1 MTPENAQQLEPRV
14 AIVTGGSRGIGR
26 AIVEQLANRGL
37 SVTFTFVSNEA
48 AARAVVESLSGQ
60 GHRVRALRVDA
71 RDIEACR
78 GLADGVIEKH
88 GRVDILV
95 NNAGVIHDRLL
106 ALMNPGDWSTVIETS
121 LNGLYGTTQPVARQ
135 MMRQRAGR
143 IVNITS
149 VSGVTGVAGQT
160 NYSTAKAGII
170 GFTRS
175 LALELAGV
183 GVPVNAVAPGYVD
196 TDMLSSLD
204 AEARRR
210 AVAAVPMRRFA
221 STDEIASLVTYLAL
235 EAPTYLTGQ
244 TLVVDGGLS
253 T

>member
-1 MTPENAQQLEPRV
+1 MTPETAQQPRI

-26 AIVEQLANRGL
+26 AIVEQLAARGL
-37 SVTFTFVSNEA
+37 DVTFTYVSNEPA
-48 AARAVVESLSGQ
+48 ATGLVEALSGQ
-60 GHRVRALRVDA
+60 GHRVRAMRVDA
-71 RDIEACR
+71 RNIEACR
-78 GLADGVIEKH
+78 AFVDGVIAKH
-88 GRVDILV
+88 GRVDVLV
-95 NNAGVIHDRLL
+95 NNAGVVHDRLL
-106 ALMNPGDWSTVIETS
+106 ALMSPDEWTAVIETS

-143 IVNITS
+143 IVNISS
-149 VSGVTGVAGQT
+149 VSGVTGVPGQT

-196 TDMLSSLD
+196 TDMLAALD
-204 AEARRR
+204 PEARRK
-210 AVAAVPMRRFA
+210 AAASVPMRRFA
-221 STDEIASLVTYLAL
+221 SADEIASLVTYLVL
-235 EAPTYLTGQ
+235 EAPSYLTGQ

-253 T
+253 P